1 MRSNIHI
8 YCIGQHTKKN
18 QRSYQYGFLFIHYI
32 LVVALVFSGRDYG
45 GKKPHARTNEN
56 IHLQKPRTR
65 LAWHR
70 IQRLGVSMR
79 VLCAGRHIMRIKDEK
94 WHICQSIRRYIIINW

>member
-56 IHLQKPRTR
+56 INLQKPCTR
-65 LAWHR
+65 ASHTKTR
-70 IQRLGVSMR
+70 
-79 VLCAGRHIMRIKDEK
+79 CFDESVV
-94 WHICQSIRRYIIINW
+94 CRQTYYVN